1 MRSSVLRQRAN
12 RFVGLALAI
21 QKGRAI
27 GGRLSQFGLA
37 AGSLF
42 SSNLRR
48 IRTATDPDLANI
60 FVPVRILRG
69 IGSRIPTGYVYPC
82 KEIKGISKSQLSLRF
97 RQEKTGW
104 VHSQADRGKSKSK
117 LLSGIFS
124 WERDWVWTPP
134 EAVPNQNCLWNGN
147 HTI

>member
-1 MRSSVLRQRAN
+1 MTRPRSSSKNQDESIGKFPRRFEAVTSIYYYAN
-12 RFVGLALAI
+12 SPSRV
-21 QKGRAI
+21 Q
-27 GGRLSQFGLA
+27 
-37 AGSLF
+37 
-42 SSNLRR
+42 
-48 IRTATDPDLANI
+48 TATDPDLANI
-60 FVPVRILRG
+60 FVPVGILRG
-69 IGSRIPTGYVYPC
+69 IGPRIPTGYVYPC

-134 EAVPNQNCLWNGN
+134 EAVPNQNCLWNRN

>member
-1 MRSSVLRQRAN
+1 MSRNSWRDISTRRPRGTGKQSTESNGGADSSSGSTPFLGKEYIKYRLRS
-12 RFVGLALAI
+12 
-21 QKGRAI
+21 AI
-27 GGRLSQFGLA
+27 G
-37 AGSLF
+37 
-42 SSNLRR
+42 
-48 IRTATDPDLANI
+48 P
-60 FVPVRILRG
+60 
-69 IGSRIPTGYVYPC
+69 RIPTGYVYPC